1 MASSLDHARTHT
13 QPAASSEEWMGSA
26 HPAGDADFPAI
37 HAEDR
42 AAPAH
47 RDTRSSRREWMQTLA
62 GAVLLFAFL
71 RGLVVQVYGIQSGSM
86 QPTLLAGDYVIVN
99 NTLFGAAIPFTARRL
114 PEMRAPRG
122 GDVVVYRPAG
132 YVPARDHIK
141 RIIGA
146 PGDTVGMLNGVV
158 YRNGA
163 RLREP
168 YAKPADAEDMPLP
181 KGGPYN
187 FQWQLGAMPRSADRE
202 NYAPTRDNWGP
213 LVVPRGHYLLL
224 GDDRG
229 HSIDT
234 RHTGFVPRAEIR
246 GKVLAVHWSSG
257 VRGVRWSRIGNR
269 P

>member
-1 MASSLDHARTHT
+1 MASSLDHARTGG
-13 QPAASSEEWMGSA
+13 QPAAPSEEWMEVV
-26 HPAGDADFPAI
+26 HPAGESDLPAI
-37 HAEDR
+37 HGEDR
-42 AAPAH
+42 TAPAH
-47 RDTRSSRREWMQTLA
+47 QGRRSSWREWVQTVA

-99 NTLFGAAIPFTARRL
+99 NTLFGADLPFISRTL
-114 PEMRAPRG
+114 PALRAPRA

-132 YVPARDHIK
+132 YDPVRDHIK
-141 RIIGA
+141 RIIGG
-146 PGDTVGMLNGVV
+146 PGDTVQMLRGVV
-158 YRNGA
+158 YRNGT

-168 YAKPADAEDMPLP
+168 YAKPADTEDMPLP
-181 KGGPYN
+181 ARGPYN
-187 FQWQLGAMPRSADRE
+187 FQWQLGAMPRSADQE

-213 LVVPRGHYLLL
+213 LVVPGGHYLLL

-234 RHTGFVPRAEIR
+234 RHTGFVPRSEIR
-246 GKVLAVHWSSG
+246 GKVLSVHWSSG

>member
-1 MASSLDHARTHT
+1 MLRGNV
-13 QPAASSEEWMGSA
+13 AA
-26 HPAGDADFPAI
+26 
-37 HAEDR
+37 
-42 AAPAH
+42 
-47 RDTRSSRREWMQTLA
+47 RREWVKSLV
-62 GAVLLFAFL
+62 GAALLFAFL

-86 QPTLLAGDYVIVN
+86 QPTLLVGDYVIVN
-99 NTLFGAAIPFTARRL
+99 NTLFGAGLPFTSRTL
-114 PEMRAPRG
+114 PGLRAPRA

-132 YVPARDHIK
+132 YHPARDHIK
-141 RIIGA
+141 RIIGG
-146 PGDTVGMLNGVV
+146 PGDTVQMLRGVV

-163 RLREP
+163 HLREP

-181 KGGPYN
+181 PRGPHN
-187 FQWQLGAMPRSADRE
+187 FQWQLGAMPRSAERE

-213 LVVPRGHYLLL
+213 LVVPGGHYLLL

-234 RHTGFVPRAEIR
+234 RHTGFVPRSEIR

>member
-1 MASSLDHARTHT
+1 V
-13 QPAASSEEWMGSA
+13 
-26 HPAGDADFPAI
+26 
-37 HAEDR
+37 
-42 AAPAH
+42 
-47 RDTRSSRREWMQTLA
+47 A

-99 NTLFGAAIPFTARRL
+99 NTLFGAAIPFMARRL
-114 PEMRAPRG
+114 PEVRPPRA

-132 YVPARDHIK
+132 YVPVRDHIK

-146 PGDTVGMLNGVV
+146 PGDTVGMLHGVV

-168 YAKPADAEDMPLP
+168 YAKPADAVDVPLP
-181 KGGPYN
+181 PRGPYD
-187 FQWQLGAMPRSADRE
+187 FQWQLDAMPRSADRD

-234 RHTGFVPRAEIR
+234 RHTGFVPRSEIR

-269 P
+269 L